1 MQVTFDQILATLGSG
16 VPVLL
21 AQLGATIILLGIG
34 VLVYQAITPFHEKR
48 LIAQGNVAAGIVL
61 SGSVLALAIPLAAT
75 LATSSLL
82 VDIIVWGVVAL
93 VIQLLTFVVV
103 ALMFRGLKAGV
114 EAGNVAAALGLAS
127 AQVAVALLNAG
138 AMAG

>member
-103 ALMFRGLKAGV
+103 TLMFRGLKAGV